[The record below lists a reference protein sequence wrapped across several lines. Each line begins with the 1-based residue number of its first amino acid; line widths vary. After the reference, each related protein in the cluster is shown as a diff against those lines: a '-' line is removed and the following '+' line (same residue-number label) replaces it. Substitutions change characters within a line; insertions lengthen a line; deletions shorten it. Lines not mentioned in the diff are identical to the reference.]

1 MQKMRTTL
9 IAMIMLVS
17 GCYDSEQQQPAKVEI
32 RGAMRS
38 IMQKG
43 DLTSKARLDSLSG
56 KPALYALG
64 AVTNL
69 KGEIQIFDGQPLIS
83 SVVDSQLA
91 LSQSFKHGAALLAYA
106 EVAKWQ
112 KIDLP
117 AELSSRDDL
126 ETFLQSEI
134 TRQPGLQQPMPFL
147 LRGQLPMLKWH
158 VINWVEGDSVHTHE
172 KHRTSGLHGELRE
185 QSVEVFGFY
194 SSEHHGILSHH
205 TTDIHA
211 HFKTTDA
218 NLAGHVDDLEIGP
231 GTELFLPA
239 R

>member
-69 KGEIQIFDGQPLIS
+69 KGEIQIFAGQPLIS

-106 EVAKWQ
+106 EVA
-112 KIDLP
+112 
-117 AELSSRDDL
+117 
-126 ETFLQSEI
+126 
-134 TRQPGLQQPMPFL
+134 
-147 LRGQLPMLKWH
+147 
-158 VINWVEGDSVHTHE
+158 
-172 KHRTSGLHGELRE
+172 
-185 QSVEVFGFY
+185 
-194 SSEHHGILSHH
+194 
-205 TTDIHA
+205 
-211 HFKTTDA
+211 
-218 NLAGHVDDLEIGP
+218 
-231 GTELFLPA
+231 
-239 R
+239 